1 MDKLAQDERY
11 AGKVVF
17 LMINTKSTADAETY
31 KNQRGLSDS
40 LLHGAVRPP
49 SEYGLRYIPHKTLIN
64 REGVVIK
71 NFDGINLSRDIDALL
86 S

>member
-17 LMINTKSTADAETY
+17 LMINTRSTDEAATY

-86 S
+86 